1 MESMHKETSNSM
13 GVSVCLNLETAWD
26 FFGVESLRFQNEQ
39 YASYVQW
46 MQ

>member
-13 GVSVCLNLETAWD
+13 GVSVCLNLEA
-26 FFGVESLRFQNEQ
+26 ESLRFQNEQ
-39 YASYVQW
+39 YAWYVQW